1 MLDSSVSGL
10 AFLSLSS
17 DGNNLLLV
25 QDAQSA
31 INDLNGMGGIFCRF
45 DAVSFFI
52 FLPLKFKLPFK

>member
-31 INDLNGMGGIFCRF
+31 INDLNGMGFFVALMQFHSLFFC
-45 DAVSFFI
+45 
-52 FLPLKFKLPFK
+52 L